1 MFAMAGAIFDL
12 DGVIVDTAKYHYRAW
27 RRLAA
32 ELGFEF
38 GEDANELLKG
48 VSRMRSLEILLE
60 TGGLQGA
67 FGPEEKERLAARK
80 NGWYVESLSQ
90 MDERELLEGAVECL
104 EEYRAAGVR
113 TALGTASRNAGLII
127 ERLRIR
133 HLFDAVVDGNR
144 VSRAKPDPEVFVTAA
159 ADLRVPHEACA
170 VFEDAVAGIEA
181 AKRCGMYAV
190 GIGRP
195 EILSAADET
204 IPGIARFHELKI
216 RAVGRTGGAG
226 GSAACPR

>member
-12 DGVIVDTAKYHYRAW
+12 DGVVVDTAKYHYRAW

-48 VSRMRSLEILLE
+48 VSRMRSLEILLA
-60 TGGLQGA
+60 TGGLQDA

-80 NGWYVESLSQ
+80 NGWYVEYLMA
-90 MDERELLEGAVECL
+90 MDESELLDGAVECL
-104 EEYRAAGVR
+104 EAYRSAGVR
-113 TALGTASRNAGLII
+113 TALGTASRNAGLILG
-127 ERLRIR
+127 RLRIR
-133 HLFDAVVDGNR
+133 RLFDAVVDGNR

-159 ADLRVPHEACA
+159 ADLRLPHGTCA
-170 VFEDAVAGIEA
+170 VFEDAAAGVEA

-190 GIGRP
+190 GIGQLG
-195 EILSAADET
+195 ILSAADET
-204 IPGIARFHELKI
+204 IPGIAMFRSLRI
-216 RAVGRTGGAG
+216 RPRAPEGA
-226 GSAACPR
+226 